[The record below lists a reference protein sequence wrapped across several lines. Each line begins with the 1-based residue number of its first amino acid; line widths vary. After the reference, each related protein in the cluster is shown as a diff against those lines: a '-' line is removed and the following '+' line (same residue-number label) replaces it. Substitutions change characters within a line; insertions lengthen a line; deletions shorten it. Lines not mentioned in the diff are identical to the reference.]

1 MQEGEH
7 MIRRSIPLLVL
18 TAALAA
24 NANAA
29 THARA
34 NFCTASKSVVVQLVN
49 TASALRSSATLV
61 QRQAELKTQFTTIK
75 AAEPALRSNVP
86 ARLKR
91 RLNAVL
97 ALADLI
103 NTKLA
108 AVHWNIA
115 AIVQNQAVA
124 AQIEAAGA
132 RADAAM
138 PALRSYYRKTCHY
151 KT

>member
-1 MQEGEH
+1 MV
-7 MIRRSIPLLVL
+7 RRLIPVLVL

-29 THARA
+29 TRAHA

-75 AAEPALRSNVP
+75 SAEPALRSSVP
-86 ARLKR
+86 GSLKPK
-91 RLNAVL
+91 LTAVL
-97 ALADLI
+97 GLVDLV

-115 AIVQNQAVA
+115 AIAQNQAVE
-124 AQIEAAGA
+124 AQIETASAK
-132 RADAAM
+132 ADAAM
-138 PALRSYYRKTCHY
+138 PALKSYYRTSCHY